1 MIELAPEFIRGYVSR
16 GIAKGHIKLYF
27 EAIKDYDRA
36 IDNCLTRASSV
47 PTDMKS
53 YFDEE
58 CASAYD
64 FRGDT
69 KAGLKQ
75 QVEAIKD
82 YDKAIELDPKRE
94 WAYWSRGNAK
104 SALGQFF
111 EAIRDFDKAIELDS
125 KVATFYESRA
135 IVKDA
140 LGQKTAGNADR
151 AMVKKL
157 NAN

>member
-1 MIELAPEFIRGYVSR
+1 MKSY
-16 GIAKGHIKLYF
+16 
-27 EAIKDYDRA
+27 
-36 IDNCLTRASSV
+36 
-47 PTDMKS
+47 KS
-53 YFDEE
+53 YFDQE
-58 CASAYD
+58 CASAYY

-69 KAGLKQ
+69 KADLKQ

-94 WAYWSRGNAK
+94 WAYWSRGIAK